1 MDKSDIAALRRAAK
15 LMREDADAIF
25 SGCTI
30 LGDWDD
36 DDAKNAHDVRTRT
49 AMRMDL
55 IADRFQAQ
63 ISGERPPR

>member
-30 LGDWDD
+30 CGDWDN
-36 DDAKNAHDVRTRT
+36 DDAKNAHDVRIRT
-49 AMRMDL
+49 AKRLDL
-55 IADRFQAQ
+55 IADRFQEK
-63 ISGERPPR
+63 IKEKS